1 MLTLCE
7 ERAQM
12 MSVFA
17 DMICEETSHSDLH
30 VNKVEAEKIQQQV
43 EGLLDDCDL
52 LSALWRRSIKNL
64 AEQLAGDQRTD
75 LRKLR
80 DGAMIA
86 IEKAILAYDATADE
100 IQVARENDIIS
111 IRDGSL
117 RIAIREARN
126 IKKWIETWPNYD
138 TGRRDRV
145 LAEIAAGS
153 PDADFSK

>member
-1 MLTLCE
+1 
-7 ERAQM
+7 
-12 MSVFA
+12 
-17 DMICEETSHSDLH
+17 MICEETGHTDLP
-30 VNKVEAEKIQQQV
+30 VNKIEAEKIQQQV

-52 LSALWRRSIKNL
+52 LAALWRLLAKNL
-64 AEQLAGDQRTD
+64 SEHLAGDKRTD

-86 IEKAILAYDATADE
+86 IDKAILAYDSTAND
-100 IQVARENDIIS
+100 IQEAREKEIIS

-117 RIAIREARN
+117 RIAIREAGN
-126 IKKWIETWPNYD
+126 IKRWIETWPSHD
-138 TGRRDRV
+138 RSRRDRV